1 MSDEI
6 TSVDIPEEWEKDF
19 FEALLNE
26 HAIIGR
32 AAKAAGVS
40 LKVIERRRR
49 ESLRFAQML
58 DRAEAMVDELLEFE
72 SLRRALEPNERPIF
86 QRGQLVGVV
95 KEWDTRHLE
104 WVLER
109 RMPEKYHL
117 QSRIEFGASDND
129 VLFKLALGDVEPTPE
144 LEQGETEE

>member
-1 MSDEI
+1 
-6 TSVDIPEEWEKDF
+6 
-19 FEALLNE
+19 
-26 HAIIGR
+26 
-32 AAKAAGVS
+32 
-40 LKVIERRRR
+40 
-49 ESLRFAQML
+49 ML
-58 DRAEAMVDELLEFE
+58 ARAEGMVDELLEFE

-117 QSRIEFGASDND
+117 QTRVEFGASDND
-129 VLFKLALGDVEPTPE
+129 VMFKLALGESEPVAE
-144 LEQGETEE
+144 LEEGGRDD